1 MNKPKLVT
9 KKAVHKADGYEN
21 DPDVQFNA
29 NLLNLTNNNEEE
41 LVIDGVDSKEQ
52 CKLIKNEYG
61 IENKPPLNNN
71 HHGKEEK
78 GVLLLK
84 SI

>member
-1 MNKPKLVT
+1 M
-9 KKAVHKADGYEN
+9 
-21 DPDVQFNA
+21 
-29 NLLNLTNNNEEE
+29 TNNNEEE

-52 CKLIKNEYG
+52 CKLIKNECG

-71 HHGKEEK
+71 PHGKEEK